1 MAKLDSSLYC
11 SVGLGIIL
19 AIVYAF
25 PYLQFKNKSG
35 KGISLLSSWF
45 RKDES
50 LEHTSSPQALEG
62 EKATPT
68 SKYLPGWW
76 NDEEVYQ
83 LERRAIFSKVKV
95 ILQNNTMFAVGL
107 IKLRRHGSS

>member
-25 PYLQFKNKSG
+25 PYLHFKNKSG

-50 LEHTSSPQALEG
+50 QALEG